1 MKLLN
6 NLYQVGGTSLSHGFD
21 ASAYLLK
28 DARGY
33 LLIDCGTPEG
43 YAQIVQNIRSLGVNP
58 GEIHTIL
65 ATHGH
70 YDHVGA
76 ANLWRRDFGCRLLV
90 HPLDREQVEAG
101 DSALT
106 SASLLYGVEAEPTA
120 VDGVLD
126 TGDVFPVEGGSLEVL
141 HTPGHT
147 PGGVT
152 YQIGDALFT
161 GDTLFAHGYGR
172 TDLPGG
178 DFSALRRSLRRL
190 LHLAGDFRV
199 FPGHSESTTLNH
211 ERGIDG

>member
-1 MKLLN
+1 MEIQAL
-6 NLYQVGGTSLSHGFD
+6 QVGSIPTNCYLVFD
-21 ASAYLLK
+21 PGRTDALVIDPGDNPERIFAALNGRTPAAVLL
-28 DARGY
+28 
-33 LLIDCGTPEG
+33 
-43 YAQIVQNIRSLGVNP
+43 
-58 GEIHTIL
+58 
-65 ATHGH
+65 THGH
-70 YDHVGA
+70 FDHTGALSAFAGVPIYIHEADAPMLSDPHLSVGDGNGDLRSRPA
-76 ANLWRRDFGCRLLV
+76 ATHLLADGEQL
-90 HPLDREQVEAG
+90 HLAGLDLA
-101 DSALT
+101 
-106 SASLLYGVEAEPTA
+106 
-120 VDGVLD
+120 
-126 TGDVFPVEGGSLEVL
+126 VL

>member
-1 MKLLN
+1 MEIQAL
-6 NLYQVGGTSLSHGFD
+6 QVGSIPTNCYLVFD
-21 ASAYLLK
+21 PGRTDALVIDPGDNPERIFAALNGRTPAAVLL
-28 DARGY
+28 
-33 LLIDCGTPEG
+33 
-43 YAQIVQNIRSLGVNP
+43 
-58 GEIHTIL
+58 
-65 ATHGH
+65 THGH
-70 YDHVGA
+70 FDHTGALSAFAGVPIYIHEADAPMLSDPHLSVGDGNGDLRPRPA
-76 ANLWRRDFGCRLLV
+76 ATHLLADGEQL
-90 HPLDREQVEAG
+90 HLAGLDIA
-101 DSALT
+101 
-106 SASLLYGVEAEPTA
+106 
-120 VDGVLD
+120 
-126 TGDVFPVEGGSLEVL
+126 VL

-211 ERGIDG
+211 ELGIDG

>member
-1 MKLLN
+1 MEIQAL
-6 NLYQVGGTSLSHGFD
+6 QVGSIPTNCYLVFD
-21 ASAYLLK
+21 PGRTDALVIDPGDNPERIFAALNGRTPAAVLL
-28 DARGY
+28 
-33 LLIDCGTPEG
+33 
-43 YAQIVQNIRSLGVNP
+43 
-58 GEIHTIL
+58 
-65 ATHGH
+65 THGH
-70 YDHVGA
+70 FDHTGALSAFAGVPIYIHEADAPMLSDPHLSVGDGNGDLRPRPA
-76 ANLWRRDFGCRLLV
+76 ATHLLADGEQL
-90 HPLDREQVEAG
+90 HLAGLDIA
-101 DSALT
+101 
-106 SASLLYGVEAEPTA
+106 
-120 VDGVLD
+120 
-126 TGDVFPVEGGSLEVL
+126 VL

-152 YQIGDALFT
+152 GQIGDALFT

>member
-1 MKLLN
+1 MEIQAL
-6 NLYQVGGTSLSHGFD
+6 QVGSIPTNCYLVFD
-21 ASAYLLK
+21 PGRTDALVIDPGDNPERIFAALNGRTPAAVLL
-28 DARGY
+28 
-33 LLIDCGTPEG
+33 
-43 YAQIVQNIRSLGVNP
+43 
-58 GEIHTIL
+58 
-65 ATHGH
+65 THGH
-70 YDHVGA
+70 FDHTGALSAFAGVPIYIHEADAPMLSDPHLSVGDGNGDLRPRPA
-76 ANLWRRDFGCRLLV
+76 ATHLLADGEQL
-90 HPLDREQVEAG
+90 HLAGLDIA
-101 DSALT
+101 
-106 SASLLYGVEAEPTA
+106 
-120 VDGVLD
+120 
-126 TGDVFPVEGGSLEVL
+126 VL
-141 HTPGHT
+141 HTSGHT

>member
-1 MKLLN
+1 MEIQAL
-6 NLYQVGGTSLSHGFD
+6 QVGSIPTNCYLVFD
-21 ASAYLLK
+21 PGRTDALVIDPGDNPERIFAALNGRTPAAVLL
-28 DARGY
+28 
-33 LLIDCGTPEG
+33 
-43 YAQIVQNIRSLGVNP
+43 
-58 GEIHTIL
+58 
-65 ATHGH
+65 THGH
-70 YDHVGA
+70 FDHTGALSAFAGVPIYIHEADAPMLSDPHLSVGDGNGDLRPRPA
-76 ANLWRRDFGCRLLV
+76 ATHLLADGEQL
-90 HPLDREQVEAG
+90 HLAGLDIA
-101 DSALT
+101 
-106 SASLLYGVEAEPTA
+106 
-120 VDGVLD
+120 
-126 TGDVFPVEGGSLEVL
+126 VL

-199 FPGHSESTTLNH
+199 FPGHSESITLNH

>member
-1 MKLLN
+1 MEIQAL
-6 NLYQVGGTSLSHGFD
+6 QVGSIPTNCYLVFD
-21 ASAYLLK
+21 PGRTDALVIDPGDNPERIFAALNGRTPAAVLL
-28 DARGY
+28 
-33 LLIDCGTPEG
+33 
-43 YAQIVQNIRSLGVNP
+43 
-58 GEIHTIL
+58 
-65 ATHGH
+65 THGH
-70 YDHVGA
+70 FDHTGALSAFAGVPIYIHEADAPMLSDPHLSVGDGNGDLRPRPA
-76 ANLWRRDFGCRLLV
+76 ATHLLADGEQL
-90 HPLDREQVEAG
+90 HLAGLDIA
-101 DSALT
+101 
-106 SASLLYGVEAEPTA
+106 
-120 VDGVLD
+120 
-126 TGDVFPVEGGSLEVL
+126 VL

-147 PGGVT
+147 PGGLT

>member
-1 MKLLN
+1 MEMQAL
-6 NLYQVGGTSLSHGFD
+6 QVGSIPTNCYLVFD
-21 ASAYLLK
+21 PGRTDALVIDPGDNPERIFAALNGRTPAAVLL
-28 DARGY
+28 
-33 LLIDCGTPEG
+33 
-43 YAQIVQNIRSLGVNP
+43 
-58 GEIHTIL
+58 
-65 ATHGH
+65 THGH
-70 YDHVGA
+70 FDHTGALSAFAGVPIYIHEADAPMLSDPHLSVGDGNGDLRPRPA
-76 ANLWRRDFGCRLLV
+76 ATHLLADGEQL
-90 HPLDREQVEAG
+90 HLAGLDIA
-101 DSALT
+101 
-106 SASLLYGVEAEPTA
+106 
-120 VDGVLD
+120 
-126 TGDVFPVEGGSLEVL
+126 VL

>member
-1 MKLLN
+1 MEIQAL
-6 NLYQVGGTSLSHGFD
+6 QVGSIPTNCYLVFD
-21 ASAYLLK
+21 PGRTDALVIDPGDNPERIFAALNGRTPAAVLL
-28 DARGY
+28 
-33 LLIDCGTPEG
+33 
-43 YAQIVQNIRSLGVNP
+43 
-58 GEIHTIL
+58 
-65 ATHGH
+65 THGH
-70 YDHVGA
+70 FDHTGALSAFAGVPIYIHEADAPMLSDPHLSVGDGNGDLRPRPVA
-76 ANLWRRDFGCRLLV
+76 THLLADGEQM
-90 HPLDREQVEAG
+90 HLAGLDLA
-101 DSALT
+101 
-106 SASLLYGVEAEPTA
+106 
-120 VDGVLD
+120 
-126 TGDVFPVEGGSLEVL
+126 VL